1 MVILDKKGGKEK
13 MNDIDVAFIWDYLVD
28 KGIATSEELMGIA
41 RTDNNME
48 RLNNL
53 VYARTAYRDVEQLQ
67 EEETEEHE
75 KTERCTK

>member
-1 MVILDKKGGKEK
+1 
-13 MNDIDVAFIWDYLVD
+13 MNDIDVAFIWAYLVD
-28 KGIATSEELMGIA
+28 KGIATNEELVCIA
-41 RTDNNME
+41 RTENNME

-53 VYARTAYRDVEQLQ
+53 VYARTAYQDVEQLQ

>member
-1 MVILDKKGGKEK
+1 MDEGGDK
-13 MNDIDVAFIWDYLVD
+13 MNDIDATFIWAYLVD
-28 KGIATSEELMGIA
+28 KGIATNEELVCIA

>member
-13 MNDIDVAFIWDYLVD
+13 MNDIDVAFIWAYLVD
-28 KGIATSEELMGIA
+28 KGIATSEELMRIA

-75 KTERCTK
+75 KKERYIK

>member
-1 MVILDKKGGKEK
+1 

-53 VYARTAYRDVEQLQ
+53 IYARTEYRTAKRLQ
-67 EEETEEHE
+67 EEETEEN
-75 KTERCTK
+75 

>member
-1 MVILDKKGGKEK
+1 
-13 MNDIDVAFIWDYLVD
+13 MNDIDATFIWAYLVD
-28 KGIATSEELMGIA
+28 KGIATNEELMRIG
-41 RTDNNME
+41 RTENNME

-75 KTERCTK
+75 KKERYIK

>member
-1 MVILDKKGGKEK
+1 
-13 MNDIDVAFIWDYLVD
+13 MNDIDVAFIWAYLVD
-28 KGIATSEELMGIA
+28 KGIATNEELMRIA

-53 VYARTAYRDVEQLQ
+53 VYARTGYRTAKQLQ

-75 KTERCTK
+75 KKERYIK